1 VKLRHALAALA
12 LLLTTTAFAQIAAD
26 LRGRILDPS
35 GAAIVNARV
44 ELTETSTSIR
54 QATITSATGD
64 YFFTQLN
71 PGSYSLAVTA
81 TGFQGLNRT
90 GITLSVGQT
99 VSVDLILTIGS
110 QQTVTVN
117 ANAPLLQAETSNIQ
131 TNISGPIIV
140 AMPLNTRNFIQLAT
154 LAPGVALPP
163 GTLLPRINGGRP
175 RTNEY
180 LYDGISALQPEP
192 GQVAFFPILD
202 SIQEFTVQ
210 ANNVPAE
217 FGRFNGGVVNVATR
231 SGSNAIHGSIFEY
244 FRNEALNARNYFAS
258 STARRPEYRRNL
270 YGATLGTPI
279 IHDRLF
285 FFGDYQGVRQY
296 IGVTRISTI
305 PTLNERKGIFTG
317 ASPIYNPATTTVVNG
332 KFVRQQFPNNIIN
345 VPLDPAAVA
354 LLARFP
360 TPTNLTAAANNYT
373 RTANDSDHQNQFDVR
388 VDGVLGHRDRA
399 FGRYSYYSE
408 VEEPVTPLPDG
419 SGAITGST
427 LGTGG
432 VPGLSNVHGQQA
444 VADETHTF
452 SPHFLNNIK
461 LGYTRRGNTI
471 VGPALADTASTAL
484 GIPGIPT
491 NAAFNNALPLFTF
504 TGFQQLGP
512 SASTFAQFQTA
523 VWQLVNTAVFTHGA
537 HAFKAGI
544 DFRWYQL
551 NTISPPNPTGSFAF
565 TTTGTNQQGVTNSGN
580 SIASFLLGQVDTFQ
594 IDLQENKIRPRAHI
608 LEYFFQDDWKASNRL
623 TLNLGARWTLHFPST
638 EKNNQGAVF
647 NLATQQ
653 LDYLGVNGNSRSARE
668 LHFTNVAPR
677 VGFTYLLAPQTVV
690 RSGFGIVFI
699 DQSGITTPFTT
710 PQFPFIQNVQQRTG
724 DSVNAAFALSHGP
737 SVAPI
742 PFTPDAGLGQS
753 VYTANR
759 TAGSGYVQQ
768 WNLAVQRAITN
779 NLSAEVAYVGSHI
792 VHVGIP
798 DSNLNQLTTDQLA
811 QGSALQ
817 AKVPNP
823 YYGQIPASS
832 PLGGK
837 TITEAQLL
845 KPFPR
850 FQNVATYRNNSGNTN
865 YNAFQAKVEQRLAHG
880 ISFLFAYT
888 HSKLMDDASAVFSTT
903 VLSSPNSSS
912 LIAADTF
919 RPYLERDASNGD
931 MPNITS
937 FSGIYELPAGRG
949 HNFASTGIAN
959 AVLGGWSLNAIMLL
973 QSGMPVT
980 VTQATNNNAF
990 AGFALQRPNIIAKT
1004 SLPAS
1009 QRTPAHFFNT
1019 AAFTTAPQ
1027 FVLGDASRNPVRGPA
1042 YRNLDIAFV
1051 KHTPLP
1057 GETNLEFRAELFN
1070 ITNTP
1075 AFAQPN
1081 GSFGAAAFGT
1091 ITSTTT
1097 DPRVVQFALRL
1108 SR

>member
-1 VKLRHALAALA
+1 VKLQRALAAFV
-12 LLLTTTAFAQIAAD
+12 LLLVHTAFAQIAAD
-26 LRGRILDPS
+26 LRGRVLDPS
-35 GAAIVNARV
+35 GAAVANARV
-44 ELTETSTSIR
+44 ELTETSTNIR
-54 QATITSATGD
+54 QSTISSSSGD
-64 YFFTQLN
+64 YIFTHLN
-71 PGSYSLAVTA
+71 PGEFSLSVTA
-81 TGFQGLNRT
+81 TGFQQLNRT
-90 GITLSVGQT
+90 GITLNVGQT
-99 VSVDLILTIGS
+99 VSVDLNLTVGS

-117 ANAPLLQAETSNIQ
+117 ADAPLLQAETSNIQ
-131 TNISGPIIV
+131 TTISGPIIV

-192 GQVAFFPILD
+192 GQVAYFPILD

-217 FGRFNGGVVNVATR
+217 FGRFNGGVVNVAYR
-231 SGSNAIHGSIFEY
+231 SGSNTIHGSIFEY

-258 STARRPEYRRNL
+258 PTTRKPLYRRNL
-270 YGATLGTPI
+270 YGATLGAPI
-279 IHDRLF
+279 LRDRLF
-285 FFGDYQGVRQY
+285 FFGAYQGVKQN

-317 ASPIYNPATTTVVNG
+317 VSHIYNPATTTVVGG
-332 KFVRQQFPNNIIN
+332 KFVRQEFPNDTIN
-345 VPLDPAAVA
+345 TPFDPAAMT

-388 VDGVLGHRDRA
+388 VDGILGHRDHA

-432 VPGLSNVHGQQA
+432 VPGLSNVLGQQA
-444 VADETHTF
+444 VFNETHTF
-452 SPHFLNNIK
+452 SVHFLNNAA

-471 VGPALADTASTAL
+471 VGPVLGDTASNAL

-491 NAAFNNALPLFTF
+491 NASFNNALPLFTF

-512 SASTFAQFQTA
+512 SASTFSQFQTG
-523 VWQLVNTAVFTHGA
+523 VWQFVNSAVFTHGA

-565 TTTGTNQQGVTNSGN
+565 TTTGTNQQGVTNTGN
-580 SIASFLLGQVDTFQ
+580 AVASFLLGQVDTFQ

-608 LEYFFQDDWKASNRL
+608 FEYFFQDDWKASNRL

-653 LDYLGVNGNSRSARE
+653 LDYLGVDGNSRSARE

-710 PQFPFIQNVQQRTG
+710 PQFPFIQNVQQKTG
-724 DSVNAAFALSHGP
+724 DSVNSAFALSHGP

-753 VYTANR
+753 VYTVNR
-759 TAGSGYVQQ
+759 SAGSGYVQQ
-768 WNLAVQRAITN
+768 WNLAVQRAVTN

-798 DSNLNQLTTDQLA
+798 DSNLNQLTTQQLA
-811 QGSALQ
+811 QGSSLQ
-817 AKVPNP
+817 ATVPNP
-823 YYGQIPASS
+823 YYGQIPVSS

-837 TITEAQLL
+837 TITAAQLL
-845 KPFPR
+845 KPYPR

-865 YNAFQAKVEQRLAHG
+865 YNAFQAKVEQRLSHG

-888 HSKLMDDASAVFSTT
+888 HSKLMDDASSVFSST
-903 VLSSPNSSS
+903 VLSSPNTSS

-931 MPNITS
+931 MPNVTS
-937 FSGIYELPAGRG
+937 FSGIYQLPAGRG
-949 HNFASTGIAN
+949 HNFASSGIAS
-959 AVLGGWSLNAIMLL
+959 ALLGGWSLNGILSL

-1009 QRTPAHFFNT
+1009 QRSPSHFFNT

-1027 FVLGDASRNPVRGPA
+1027 FVIGNGSRNPVRGPA
-1042 YRNLDIAFV
+1042 YRDLDIAFV
-1051 KHTPLP
+1051 KNTSLP
-1057 GETNLEFRAELFN
+1057 HEANLEFRAELFN
-1070 ITNTP
+1070 LTNTP

-1091 ITSTTT
+1091 ITATTT

>member
-1 VKLRHALAALA
+1 MKLRALAAFA

-35 GAAIVNARV
+35 GATIANARV
-44 ELTETSTSIR
+44 ELTESSTSIT
-54 QATITSATGD
+54 QTTTTSASGD

-71 PGSYSLAVTA
+71 PGAYSLTVTA

-99 VSVDLILTIGS
+99 VSVDLILTIGN

-192 GQVAFFPILD
+192 GQVAYFPILD

-217 FGRFNGGVVNVATR
+217 FGRFNGGVVNVAYR

-258 STARRPEYRRNL
+258 STARKPLYRRNL
-270 YGATLGTPI
+270 YGATLGAPI

-285 FFGDYQGVRQY
+285 FFGDYQGVKQD

-305 PTLNERKGIFTG
+305 PTLNERNGIFTG
-317 ASPIYNPATTTVVNG
+317 VSHIFNPATTQTVNG
-332 KFVRQQFPNNIIN
+332 KFVRQEFPNDTIN
-345 VPLDPAAVA
+345 TPFDPAAAA

-360 TPTNLTAAANNYT
+360 IPTNHNAANNYT
-373 RTANDSDHQNQFDVR
+373 RTANDSDHQNQFDIR
-388 VDGVLGHRDRA
+388 VDGVLTRRDRL
-399 FGRYSYYSE
+399 FGRYSYYNE
-408 VEEPVTPLPDG
+408 VEDPVTPLPDG

-427 LGTGG
+427 IGTGG
-432 VPGLSNVHGQQA
+432 VPGLSNVLGQQA

-452 SPHFLNNIK
+452 SAHFLNNIK

-471 VGPALADTASTAL
+471 VGPILGDTASNAL

-491 NAAFNNALPLFTF
+491 NASFNNALPLFTF

-565 TTTGTNQQGVTNSGN
+565 TTTGTNQQGITNSGN

-653 LDYLGVNGNSRSARE
+653 LDYLGVDGNSRSARE
-668 LHFTNVAPR
+668 LHYTNLAPR

-710 PQFPFIQNVQQRTG
+710 PQFPFIQNVQQKTG
-724 DSVNAAFALSHGP
+724 DSVNSAFALSSGP

-753 VYTANR
+753 VYTVNR
-759 TAGSGYVQQ
+759 SAGSGYVQQ

-779 NLSAEVAYVGSHI
+779 NMSAEIAYVGSHI

-798 DSNLNQLTTDQLA
+798 DSNLNQLTEAQLA
-811 QGSALQ
+811 QGSSLQ
-817 AKVPNP
+817 ATVPNP
-823 YYGQIPASS
+823 YFGQIPASS

-837 TITEAQLL
+837 TISQAQLI
-845 KPFPR
+845 KPYPR

-865 YNAFQAKVEQRLAHG
+865 YNALQAKVEQRLAHG

-888 HSKLMDDASAVFSTT
+888 HSKLMDDASSVFSST
-903 VLSSPNSSS
+903 VLSSPNTSS

-931 MPNITS
+931 MPNVTS

-949 HNFASTGIAN
+949 HSFASTGIAN
-959 AVLGGWSLNAIMLL
+959 AVLGGWSLNTILSL

-1004 SLPAS
+1004 SLPS
-1009 QRTPAHFFNT
+1009 DQRTPAHFFNT

-1027 FVLGDASRNPVRGPA
+1027 FVIGNGSRNPVRGPA
-1042 YRNLDIAFV
+1042 YRDLDIAFV

-1057 GETNLEFRAELFN
+1057 RETNLEFRAELFN

-1075 AFAQPN
+1075 AFSQPN

-1108 SR
+1108 SK